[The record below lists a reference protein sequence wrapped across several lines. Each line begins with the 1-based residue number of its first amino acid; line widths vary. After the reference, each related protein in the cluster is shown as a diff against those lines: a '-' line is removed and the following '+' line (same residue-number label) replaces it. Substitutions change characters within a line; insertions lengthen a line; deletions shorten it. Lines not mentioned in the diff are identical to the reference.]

1 MDSQTDLLVKIKDVS
16 YTHWNHTEPTLNGL
30 SLTIHRG
37 TLNVLV
43 GPGGSGKSTICD
55 LISGKIPHLLG
66 GEFSGEVWIDGVNTR
81 TLEVKDLAHKV
92 GYVFQDPETMFA
104 TLTVEDEIAFGPENL
119 RRDAEAIRQT
129 VEELLR
135 TTQLLPFR
143 SNLVWNLSGGQV
155 QKLGL
160 AAILAMQPDMILLD
174 EPTSNLDPVAT
185 RSVHELVRS
194 LRDTG
199 MTVLLVT
206 RELDD
211 FLASSDQL
219 LVLENGH
226 ISAAGSPAQVLL
238 ESGQRMVESL
248 GVWLP
253 ETAEIGL
260 ALQKSNRFPVRSIPI
275 TVPEAMQ
282 LLDQTGLVKGQLCG
296 HPEAQKNGTG
306 EVLISAHNL
315 VYTYAGGVKALKGV
329 SLEVRAGEMLAIVG
343 RNGAGKSTLARLLV
357 GLLKPQG
364 GDLVLFGKPARQWK
378 IQSLANH
385 IALVFQNPEHQ
396 FLTDRVTDEI
406 DYSLLARGV
415 DDPAERQKAI
425 ALMLEQLGLST
436 VTDVHPF
443 ALSAGM
449 KRRLG
454 VATMLVSQP
463 KVLIVDEPTYGQDKQ
478 MTETLMH
485 LMEQIRAQGIAV
497 VMITHDMRLVQ
508 EYAGRVLVMS
518 EGEIHYDGSPAEL
531 FHQEQVLRAAN
542 LRPTMLLDLLRALEE
557 QGTQIK
563 GEIRKTADFLDA
575 LFALPATSSCDEVPH
590 GNH

>member
-1 MDSQTDLLVKIKDVS
+1 MPDSANFDPLVEIVDVN
-16 YTHWNHTEPTLNGL
+16 YTHWNHTQPTLNGL
-30 SLTIHRG
+30 SLSIRRG
-37 TLNVLV
+37 TFNILV

-66 GEFSGEVWIDGVNTR
+66 GELTGVVRVGGVDTR
-81 TLEVKDLAHKV
+81 TVEVKDLSHRV
-92 GYVFQDPETMFA
+92 GYVFQDPESMFA

-119 RRDAEAIRQT
+119 LLERSTIRQT
-129 VEELLR
+129 VEELLE
-135 TTQLLPFR
+135 TTQLAPFR
-143 SNLVWNLSGGQV
+143 TSLVWNLSGGQV

-160 AAILAMQPDMILLD
+160 ASILAMRPELIILD

-194 LRDTG
+194 LRDAG

-211 FLASSDQL
+211 FLASADQL
-219 LVLENGH
+219 LVLEDGR
-226 ISAAGSPAQVLL
+226 IAAAGTPSHVLK

-253 ETAEIGL
+253 ETSEIGIEL
-260 ALQKSNRFPVRSIPI
+260 KKIGRKPIDAIPI
-275 TVPEAMQ
+275 TVEDTVKMLRDAG
-282 LLDQTGLVKGQLCG
+282 LLREQIAFHSPAGIIQ
-296 HPEAQKNGTG
+296 NG
-306 EVLISAHNL
+306 EVLIAAQDL
-315 VYTYAGGVKALKGV
+315 TYTYPGGVQALKGV

-357 GLLKPQG
+357 GLLKPQAG
-364 GDLVLFGKPARQWK
+364 GLSLFGKPARQWK
-378 IQSLANH
+378 VQDLANH

-396 FLTDRVTDEI
+396 FLTDTVEDEI

-415 DDPAERQKAI
+415 ATPEERKLAI
-425 ALMLEQLGLST
+425 AAMLEQLGLSA
-436 VTDVHPF
+436 VSSVHPF

-463 KVLIVDEPTYGQDKQ
+463 QVLVVDEPTYGQDKQ
-478 MTETLMH
+478 MTETLMS
-485 LMEQIRAQGIAV
+485 LMEEIRGRGIAV

-508 EYAGRVLVMS
+508 EYAGRVIVMS
-518 EGEIHYDGSPAEL
+518 EGQVHYDGDPAQL
-531 FHQEQVLRAAN
+531 FRQEAVLSKAN
-542 LRPTMLLDLLRALEE
+542 LRPTILLELMRALED
-557 QGTQIK
+557 QGTHFN
-563 GEIRKTADFLDA
+563 GEIRKTSDFIEA
-575 LFALPATSSCDEVPH
+575 LLALPQNEVPY
-590 GNH
+590 GS